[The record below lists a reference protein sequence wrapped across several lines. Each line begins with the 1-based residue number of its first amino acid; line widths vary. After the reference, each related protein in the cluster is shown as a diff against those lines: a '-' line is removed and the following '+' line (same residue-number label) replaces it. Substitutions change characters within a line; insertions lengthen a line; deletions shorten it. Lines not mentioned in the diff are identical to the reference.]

1 MTQQATTAPSPEAMA
16 EQVDAAMQAV
26 KAAESRADVREQV
39 AQVEEKVAQLRLK
52 VADLDARR
60 NVAQE
65 QRDRASTADR
75 SKLDKQ
81 WLSAQHD
88 YNAAFSELQRATT
101 QSELLQ
107 EQLKGPMTLAGP
119 SAIWGQKIATVAPP
133 QMDPFKQDQIKILET
148 GAFVLLLPLVITFA
162 RRLWIRSRPSVTSID
177 LDSSPRLQRIEQ
189 AVEAIAIEVE
199 RIGEAQRFTT
209 KLLSE
214 RQPEAVAGRIPP
226 AQTARREP
234 GTITPH

>member
-16 EQVDAAMQAV
+16 ERIDAAMQAV
-26 KAAESRADVREQV
+26 KAVQSRAEVREQV

-52 VADLDARR
+52 VADLDARMR
-60 NVAQE
+60 VVQE
-65 QRDRASTADR
+65 QRGRATSANR
-75 SKLDKQ
+75 SNLDVQ

-88 YNAAFSELQRATT
+88 YNAALSELQSATA
-101 QSELLQ
+101 QSERLQ
-107 EQLKGPMTLAGP
+107 EQLKGPMTLVGP
-119 SAIWGQKIATVAPP
+119 SAIADQQIATVAPP
-133 QMDPFKQDQIKILET
+133 QMDPFKQEQIKILEA
-148 GAFVLLLPLVITFA
+148 GAFVLLLPLVLTFA
-162 RRLWIRSRPSVTSID
+162 RRLWIRSRQSVTSID

-189 AVEAIAIEVE
+189 AVESIAIEVE

-209 KLLSE
+209 KVLAE

-226 AQTARREP
+226 AQATRREP